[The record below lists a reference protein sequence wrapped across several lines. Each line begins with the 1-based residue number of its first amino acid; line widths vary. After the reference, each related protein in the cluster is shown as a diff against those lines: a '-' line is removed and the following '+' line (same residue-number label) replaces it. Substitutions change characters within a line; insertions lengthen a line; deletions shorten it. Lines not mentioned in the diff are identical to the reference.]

1 MRSVT
6 NAEIRP
12 QCAAAPPPPP
22 SNKQTNG
29 ADFKQL
35 LAVLDPLIFIDGE
48 AAVERTFDA
57 IADSDGSLKPAACWR
72 WVADKYLA
80 LRL

>member
-1 MRSVT
+1 MRRRL
-6 NAEIRP
+6 AP
-12 QCAAAPPPPP
+12 AAV
-22 SNKQTNG
+22 KQTNG